1 MRRYSRSHGGALST
15 AGARVALC
23 VESILS
29 TVCLHRKGLN
39 RMADF
44 TATRPPGSGAAT
56 QAIDGRVWRVVG
68 APLVRGSGIGPLHGR
83 TVAVKDIFAIA
94 GQRIGAGSRTYLA
107 EAPEESET
115 APSVQALLDAGA
127 DVAGIAQTDQFAY
140 SIAGLNP
147 DYGTAPNPAVRG
159 GIPGGSSSGPAS
171 AVALGQVDIGIGSDT
186 AGSIRIPAS
195 YQGLWGLRTT
205 HGAVTLAG
213 VLPLAPRYD
222 TVGWLTRDGV
232 MMLATATVGLERR
245 IETTPTA
252 RVLVCEAVN
261 GAASPAAAAAVMDV
275 VAGLASAGVIGAPV
289 RVDLPPVREL
299 FEAFRVTQSAE
310 AWRADGAWVDAHPG
324 ALAPDIQARFE
335 WARAVTAGQ
344 EAEGLET
351 VRRLAAAM
359 DAALGNDVLVLPTA
373 ASTAPS
379 IGADAE
385 TLNALREATLGMTA
399 IAGLTGRPALS
410 VPLAMTDD
418 GPIGVCLVGPR
429 GSDLALIE
437 RAIGWQQR

>member
-1 MRRYSRSHGGALST
+1 
-15 AGARVALC
+15 
-23 VESILS
+23 
-29 TVCLHRKGLN
+29 
-39 RMADF
+39 MADIP
-44 TATRPPGSGAAT
+44 AVRPPGNGAPSQEMDT
-56 QAIDGRVWRVVG
+56 RVWRVVG
-68 APLVRGSGIGPLHGR
+68 EPLVKGLGLGPLRGR

-94 GQRIGAGSRTYLA
+94 GQRIGAGSRAYLA
-107 EAPEESET
+107 EAPVELET

-171 AVALGQVDIGIGSDT
+171 AVALGQADIGVGSDT

-222 TVGWLTRDGV
+222 TVGWLTRDGF

-245 IETTPTA
+245 IETKPSA
-252 RVLVCEAVN
+252 RVLICEEVN
-261 GAASPAAAAAVMDV
+261 GAATPDATAAVRDV
-275 VAGLASAGVIGAPV
+275 VAGLASAGVIEAPV
-289 RVDLPPVREL
+289 RVGLPPVREL

-324 ALAPDIQARFE
+324 ALAPDIEARFE
-335 WARAVTAGQ
+335 WARAVTD
-344 EAEGLET
+344 EREEKGLVT
-351 VRRLAAAM
+351 VRRLAAEI
-359 DAALGNDVLVLPTA
+359 DAALGDDVLVLPTA
-373 ASTAPS
+373 ASAAPS
-379 IGADAE
+379 VGADAE

-410 VPLAMTDD
+410 VPLAMTDA

-437 RAIGWQQR
+437 RAIEWQQR

>member
-1 MRRYSRSHGGALST
+1 
-15 AGARVALC
+15 
-23 VESILS
+23 
-29 TVCLHRKGLN
+29 
-39 RMADF
+39 MADL
-44 TATRPPGSGAAT
+44 TGTRPPGSGAAT
-56 QAIDGRVWRVVG
+56 QKMDARVWRVVG
-68 APLVRGSGIGPLHGR
+68 APLVRGSGSGPLYGR

-107 EAPEESET
+107 EASVERET
-115 APSVQALLDAGA
+115 APSVQSLLDAGA
-127 DVAGIAQTDQFAY
+127 HVAGIAQTDQFAY
-140 SIAGLNP
+140 SIAGLNA

-205 HGAVTLAG
+205 HGAVTLVG

-232 MMLATATVGLERR
+232 MMLATATVGLEGR
-245 IETTPTA
+245 IQTTPTA
-252 RVLVCEAVN
+252 RVLVCDAVN

-275 VAGLASAGVIGAPV
+275 VAGLANAGVIEAPV
-289 RVDLPPVREL
+289 HVDLPPVREL

-310 AWRADGAWVDAHPG
+310 AWRADGAWVDTHPG
-324 ALAPDIQARFE
+324 VLAPDIEARFE
-335 WARAVTAGQ
+335 WARAVTADQ
-344 EAEGLET
+344 EAEGLEA

-359 DAALGNDVLVLPTA
+359 DAAIGNDVLVLPTA

-379 IGADAE
+379 IGADAR
-385 TLNALREATLGMTA
+385 TLDALRESTLGMTA

-429 GSDLALIE
+429 GSDLALIN